1 MEDLKLKHIAGII
14 KINGRI
20 FIHED
25 DFGTS
30 FSPTV
35 ADFNRRAES
44 YVVGISASEGALEI
58 HIMDEI

>member
-20 FIHED
+20 TICED
-25 DFGTS
+25 DYGTS
-30 FSPTV
+30 FCPTI
-35 ADFNRRAES
+35 ADFNRCSES

-58 HIMDEI
+58 HIMQEI